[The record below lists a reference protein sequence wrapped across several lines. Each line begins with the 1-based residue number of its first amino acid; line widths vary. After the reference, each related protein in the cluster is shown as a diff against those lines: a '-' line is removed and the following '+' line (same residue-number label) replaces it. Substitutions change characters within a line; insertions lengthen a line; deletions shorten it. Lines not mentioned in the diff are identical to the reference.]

1 MLHGGVQRT
10 QTAAQS
16 SYVVRDRV
24 QYLQAGSGSTFSF
37 VCDRWGVDD
46 LPPNGVD
53 YQVDPPVSVPKW
65 VDYQPVLL
73 ATVTRDA
80 R

>member
-1 MLHGGVQRT
+1 MQKT

-24 QYLQAGSGSTFSF
+24 QYLQAGSGNTFIF

-53 YQVDPPVSVPKW
+53 YQVDPPRFSPEMG
-65 VDYQPVLL
+65 
-73 ATVTRDA
+73 
-80 R
+80 